1 MSTTINSNN
10 LFPDYDSRSDEGQ
23 FRTNEK
29 TKITEFILT
38 ENRAKIDLKVLIV
51 DFDSVNNLDNFVSTI
66 SKILIANKYLS
77 NAGLAAVS
85 NMVNFSS
92 TYDKSR
98 RNHKILGSLFQL
110 VEEGNNKTISGG
122 VFGFQERL
130 KLFLD
135 DETKHSTSFNLFLE
149 TKNIPCITLC
159 W

>member
-1 MSTTINSNN
+1 MSTIADFNDS
-10 LFPDYDSRSDEGQ
+10 FPDYESPTDK
-23 FRTNEK
+23 EK
-29 TKITEFILT
+29 LEMQNQVILSEKKNKTQITEFLLA
-38 ENRAKIDLKVLIV
+38 ENRAKIDLKVIIV
-51 DFDSVNNLDNFVSTI
+51 DFDSVTNLDNFVSTI

-77 NAGLAAVS
+77 NSGLASVS

-98 RNHKILGSLFQL
+98 RNHQILGSLFQL

-135 DETKHSTSFNLFLE
+135 DETKHSIAFNFFR
-149 TKNIPCITLC
+149 
-159 W
+159 